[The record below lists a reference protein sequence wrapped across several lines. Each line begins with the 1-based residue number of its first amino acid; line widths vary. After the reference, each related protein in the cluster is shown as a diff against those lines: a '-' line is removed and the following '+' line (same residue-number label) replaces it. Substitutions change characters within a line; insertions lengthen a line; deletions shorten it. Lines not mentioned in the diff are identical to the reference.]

1 MVVPKVLH
9 GEVLSEL
16 HEGPFG
22 GHLGMEK
29 TLGKVKER
37 FYWPGHFSD
46 VQKWCNTCAVCA
58 MRKTPVPRPKAKLC
72 NISVGSPMEL
82 VAMDILGPLPETA
95 AGNSNILV
103 VGDYFTK
110 WMEAYPIP
118 NQEAT
123 TIASKLVNEFIC
135 HFSVPRQLHSDQGS
149 QFESKV
155 ITEICKLLHIDKTRT
170 TPYHPQ
176 SDGLIERFNRTLIQM
191 LATCAD
197 THPFSWEDHVKKVC
211 MAYNISK
218 HASTEYSPF
227 FLMFGRQAQL
237 PIDIMYGTPH
247 QDSTTSEYAMNL
259 HETFTKAFVS
269 AREHIGVHQER
280 QAETYN
286 KRVHGTTYERGKW
299 VWLFNPVVPKGR
311 AKKFHKPWTG
321 PYKVLKKLSD
331 STYRIKNTC
340 RPFKTKV
347 VHFDRLKPC
356 SDDLRLAQPTQTHNL
371 LQTSQSAPSKPPV
384 GTNIEIIDVPDP
396 ETRRYPLRVSRRA
409 PARFD
414 DFTSLD

>member
-1 MVVPKVLH
+1 
-9 GEVLSEL
+9 
-16 HEGPFG
+16 
-22 GHLGMEK
+22 
-29 TLGKVKER
+29 
-37 FYWPGHFSD
+37 
-46 VQKWCNTCAVCA
+46 
-58 MRKTPVPRPKAKLC
+58 
-72 NISVGSPMEL
+72 
-82 VAMDILGPLPETA
+82 
-95 AGNSNILV
+95 
-103 VGDYFTK
+103 
-110 WMEAYPIP
+110 MEAYPIP

-135 HFSVPRQLHSDQGS
+135 CFSVPRQLYSDQGA

-170 TPYHPQ
+170 TPYHLQ

-197 THPFSWEDHVKKVC
+197 TRPFSWEDHVKKVC

-237 PIDIMYGTPH
+237 PINIMYGTPH

-299 VWLFNPVVPKGR
+299 VWLFNPVVPKG
-311 AKKFHKPWTG
+311 
-321 PYKVLKKLSD
+321 
-331 STYRIKNTC
+331 
-340 RPFKTKV
+340 
-347 VHFDRLKPC
+347 
-356 SDDLRLAQPTQTHNL
+356 
-371 LQTSQSAPSKPPV
+371 
-384 GTNIEIIDVPDP
+384 
-396 ETRRYPLRVSRRA
+396 
-409 PARFD
+409 
-414 DFTSLD
+414 

>member
-1 MVVPKVLH
+1 
-9 GEVLSEL
+9 
-16 HEGPFG
+16 
-22 GHLGMEK
+22 MEK

-95 AGNSNILV
+95 AGNSYILV

-135 HFSVPRQLHSDQGS
+135 RFSVPRQLHSDQGA

-176 SDGLIERFNRTLIQM
+176 SDGLIERFNRILIQM

-197 THPFSWEDHVKKVC
+197 THPL
-211 MAYNISK
+211 A
-218 HASTEYSPF
+218 
-227 FLMFGRQAQL
+227 
-237 PIDIMYGTPH
+237 
-247 QDSTTSEYAMNL
+247 
-259 HETFTKAFVS
+259 
-269 AREHIGVHQER
+269 
-280 QAETYN
+280 
-286 KRVHGTTYERGKW
+286 GK
-299 VWLFNPVVPKGR
+299 
-311 AKKFHKPWTG
+311 TM
-321 PYKVLKKLSD
+321 S
-331 STYRIKNTC
+331 
-340 RPFKTKV
+340 
-347 VHFDRLKPC
+347 
-356 SDDLRLAQPTQTHNL
+356 
-371 LQTSQSAPSKPPV
+371 
-384 GTNIEIIDVPDP
+384 
-396 ETRRYPLRVSRRA
+396 RRYAWPITSVSTLALNIHHFFSCLADRHSSPSTLCMGLHTKTVLYQNMQRTCTRHS
-409 PARFD
+409 PRH
-414 DFTSLD
+414 L